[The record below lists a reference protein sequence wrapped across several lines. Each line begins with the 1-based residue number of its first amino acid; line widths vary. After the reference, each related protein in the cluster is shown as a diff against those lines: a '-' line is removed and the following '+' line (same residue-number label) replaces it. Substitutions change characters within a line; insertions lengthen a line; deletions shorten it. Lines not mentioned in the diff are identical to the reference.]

1 MHRATAIFSPWF
13 LCLCLLLSTG
23 SAWSQV
29 CGAPGK
35 DGVAFA
41 RNTYFP
47 GTGTAAAGSTTL
59 NFGTARVDADASTTA
74 FAVGDMALVIQMQ
87 DSSIDNT
94 TNTGVYGDGVAGD
107 PGSGSTSL
115 RSSGLHEFK
124 RVTSATGTSISFDVP
139 LANTYT
145 NANASVTDGNR
156 RWQVVR
162 VPQFASLTLP
172 GGTIAT
178 TSWNGTTGGIFV
190 LDVSGSLSMNN
201 TTVTAAG
208 VGFRGGGSQEST
220 VISGAGV
227 IDYASAQ
234 AAGTPPANRG
244 GAKGEGIAGTPRFV
258 RGATVTNGYTGI
270 NLGVSGYPNS
280 LDLARGAPGN
290 AGGGGTQHNSGGGG
304 GGNAGSGGKA
314 GTSFGFFSATN
325 TGSCVNFGPGFF
337 SCGGD
342 GSRDVG
348 GFGGVG
354 QTPSSVRL
362 YLGGGGGAGDAN
374 NNNDSPLIGQSSGGN
389 GGGLIYI
396 RARTINGN
404 GVLNAAGQDGELAGR
419 DGGGG
424 GGAGG
429 TVIVISESTSIPG
442 LTANTAGGAGGNTGL
457 PLRGNETQGTG
468 GGGGGGAVILSAG
481 LTIGAQSVAGGVSGQ
496 NQPQLGTFSA
506 LGATAGAGGLAN
518 VPFTGTN
525 FRSSRPR
532 RPRRARFRY
541 KPLVNTSSPS
551 ATQSS
556 VVPR

>member
-290 AGGGGTQHNSGGGG
+290 AGGGGTQHNSGGGVE
-304 GGNAGSGGKA
+304 AMPAVAVKRA
-314 GTSFGFFSATN
+314 PVLVFSAPPIRVVALIL
-325 TGSCVNFGPGFF
+325 GRDFFRVAEMAHVMSAALAAWARHPRRCV
-337 SCGGD
+337 CIW
-342 GSRDVG
+342 
-348 GFGGVG
+348 
-354 QTPSSVRL
+354 
-362 YLGGGGGAGDAN
+362 GAGA
-374 NNNDSPLIGQSSGGN
+374 
-389 GGGLIYI
+389 
-396 RARTINGN
+396 ARVMPTI
-404 GVLNAAGQDGELAGR
+404 
-419 DGGGG
+419 
-424 GGAGG
+424 
-429 TVIVISESTSIPG
+429 TM
-442 LTANTAGGAGGNTGL
+442 TAL
-457 PLRGNETQGTG
+457 
-468 GGGGGGAVILSAG
+468 
-481 LTIGAQSVAGGVSGQ
+481 
-496 NQPQLGTFSA
+496 
-506 LGATAGAGGLAN
+506 
-518 VPFTGTN
+518 
-525 FRSSRPR
+525 
-532 RPRRARFRY
+532 
-541 KPLVNTSSPS
+541 
-551 ATQSS
+551 
-556 VVPR
+556 